1 MHDLETKY
9 IKSLIDEIEVEYNEV
24 NKSIMEINK
33 DYQSK
38 YIEVTSRIFENVSN
52 YCKEEYLNLLNT
64 HEIVKDSELNN
75 FLILKQKENLD
86 NTKEND
92 IVNEEIR
99 NTFNKCIDK
108 KFGINKSIMMFEANL
123 IKSDDALFEC
133 VNSIYLKERIYI
145 SEVARDKSKMD
156 LKVNKDIKLKLSKCY
171 DEYYK
176 EVYTLYSENLNNLI
190 KINKLIYLFL
200 HLIPQNISI
209 F

>member
-24 NKSIMEINK
+24 NKSILEINK

-38 YIEVTSRIFENVSN
+38 YIEVTARIFDNISN

-64 HEIVKDSELNN
+64 HEIVKDGDLNN

-108 KFGINKSIMMFEANL
+108 KFGINKNIMMFEANL

-145 SEVARDKSKMD
+145 SEVARDKTKMD
-156 LKVNKDIKLKLSKCY
+156 VKVNKDIKLKLSKCY

-200 HLIPQNISI
+200 HLIP
-209 F
+209 